1 MVYSFA
7 ERFEMG
13 SGGVEQKPKIM
24 EVRKGFTLL
33 NKSVMPSLSRV
44 KETEGIQNC
53 KMNIKGVLLRVVSLG
68 R

>member
-1 MVYSFA
+1 MVYRFA

-24 EVRKGFTLL
+24 EVRRGLLL
-33 NKSVMPSLSRV
+33 NKSVMPSLSGV

-53 KMNIKGVLLRVVSLG
+53 KMNIKGVFLRVESLG